1 MATVGVKKVR
11 MMGRIIVYRCCCRCS
26 CCSQEV
32 SAHIPWPFKLS
43 SELEARPRIYYFS
56 SVSQNESLVSI
67 VTMESSRASW
77 FFVYRVAQ
85 NEISRQTIC
94 NLSATSRLILD
105 NFLKLFN
112 PDTFQKLTIYG
123 LPSALQVSSRTAQSC
138 LAPHRSPRLPNTLRD
153 VYRHLPLI
161 IVYSSLYTLICGLGL
176 LCFVFMLSWCYICV

>member
-56 SVSQNESLVSI
+56 SVSQNESLVSS
-67 VTMESSRASW
+67 VTTQLILCL
-77 FFVYRVAQ
+77 YRVAE

-94 NLSATSRLILD
+94 NSSATSRLILD

-123 LPSALQVSSRTAQSC
+123 LPSALQVSSRAAQ
-138 LAPHRSPRLPNTLRD
+138 PWSPPWLNPASR
-153 VYRHLPLI
+153 PLS
-161 IVYSSLYTLICGLGL
+161 VH
-176 LCFVFMLSWCYICV
+176 